1 MFLGAAALILQTM
14 VAGSSPVTFPL
25 KLKIVLLFETIII
38 QENVHYPYVG
48 VNLTSIDPENPPP
61 SATPDSSFVSRLTST
76 LVIVV
81 SWDIEDPF
89 LNAFSN
95 HSAVISSIDSGT
107 CLNPY

>member
-1 MFLGAAALILQTM
+1 MIEKYFIFQAIRTQGNLY
-14 VAGSSPVTFPL
+14 
-25 KLKIVLLFETIII
+25 
-38 QENVHYPYVG
+38 YPYVG

-81 SWDIEDPF
+81 SCDIEDPF
-89 LNAFSN
+89 LKAFSN
-95 HSAVISSIDSGT
+95 HSDVISSIDSGT